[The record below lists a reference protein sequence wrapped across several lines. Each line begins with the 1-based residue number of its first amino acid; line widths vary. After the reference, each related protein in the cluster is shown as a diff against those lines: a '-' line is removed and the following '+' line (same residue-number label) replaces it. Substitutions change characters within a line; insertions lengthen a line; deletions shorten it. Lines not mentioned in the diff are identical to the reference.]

1 VLLQEEAVRQEFY
14 ASVIAEE
21 EWSNVGFN
29 VSKADESHRGEKGEQ
44 EIRGEKESREVRKAR
59 GRPPK
64 QVSRV
69 WYSTTGSPQYYKG
82 SSHWPLPITV
92 CRQAMQCSKV

>member
-1 VLLQEEAVRQEFY
+1 MLLQEEAVCQESY

-21 EWSNVGFN
+21 EWSNVCFN
-29 VSKADESHRGEKGEQ
+29 VSKADERHGEEKGEQ
-44 EIRGEKESREVRKAR
+44 EIRGEKESREVPKAR

-64 QVSRV
+64 VSSV
-69 WYSTTGSPQYYKG
+69 WYSIACSPQYYKV

-92 CRQAMQCSKV
+92 HRQAMQCSKV